1 MTAASPILQTDY
13 LSRSFGG
20 IIAVKDCCIEVARGS
35 ITGLI
40 GPNGSGKTTLF
51 NLITG
56 MYEPD
61 KGDAFFKGEK
71 ITGMRPSHLCH
82 RGLSRT
88 FQITRLFWN
97 LTVLENMIVPVRH
110 LKVSALVGPGMLANE
125 IERAEGL
132 LKRVGLEHMKDEPAR
147 KLSFGQQKLLEFAS
161 ILMSEPE
168 LVLLDEPAGGVNPTM
183 IHFMMDLIRDLN
195 KRQGITFLIVEHNM
209 HVVMDLCD
217 HVVVLNYGEKIA
229 EGTPESVQTNP
240 LVLDAYLGNEPQQ

>member
-1 MTAASPILQTDY
+1 MTAAAPILQTDF

-20 IIAVKDCCIEVARGS
+20 ITAVKDCCIEVVRGS

-56 MYEPD
+56 IYEPD

-110 LKVSALVGPGMLANE
+110 LKVRALVGPGMLASE
-125 IERAEGL
+125 AERAVGL

-183 IHFMMDLIRDLN
+183 LHFMMDLIRDLN
-195 KRQGITFLIVEHNM
+195 REQGITFLIVEHNM

-229 EGTPESVQTNP
+229 EGSPEAVQANP
-240 LVLDAYLGNEPQQ
+240 LVLDAYLGE